1 MINVDEIHVSLPS
14 SLAQF
19 TGGARYFSVPAGTIR
34 QVLENMHDMFPLLI
48 GRIVDE
54 KFQPLPFVR
63 VYVSGEDI
71 CSPSRVDSAVAPGST
86 VMILAA
92 VAGG

>member
-1 MINVDEIHVSLPS
+1 MGDVHIALPS

-19 TGGARYFSVPAGTIR
+19 TGGVRRFQVQGETVR
-34 QVLENMHDMFPLLI
+34 QVLENMHEAFPLLT
-48 GRIVDE
+48 GRVVDNS
-54 KFQPLPFVR
+54 FQPLPFVR
-63 VYVSGEDI
+63 VYVGDEDVRDLG
-71 CSPSRVDSAVAPGST
+71 PVDSAVAPGST

>member
-1 MINVDEIHVSLPS
+1 MSDVHIALPS

-19 TGGARYFSVPAGTIR
+19 TGGVRNFSVPGETVR
-34 QVLENMHDMFPLLI
+34 QVLENMHDAFPLLT
-48 GRIVDE
+48 GRVVNDS
-54 KFQPLPFVR
+54 FQPLPFVR
-63 VYVSGEDI
+63 VYVGDEDVRDLG
-71 CSPSRVDSAVAPGST
+71 PVDSAVAPGST

>member
-1 MINVDEIHVSLPS
+1 MDDVRIDIPS

-19 TGGARYFSVPAGTIR
+19 TGGVKSFSVRGGTVR
-34 QVLENMHDMFPLLI
+34 QVLENMHSAFPLLV
-48 GRIVDE
+48 GRVVDTA
-54 KFQPLPFVR
+54 FQPLPFVR
-63 VYVSGEDI
+63 VYVGDEDVRNLR
-71 CSPSRVDSAVAPGST
+71 PEDAAVVPGST